1 MYVNIRREP
10 QTDCIKEMASST
22 SQDQCENPRLQQI
35 LGEGDTLKGEC
46 TSVGEGRG
54 SPVLDDD
61 AIVEQPQVFEPEKVY
76 QMDTGDFFF
85 FLEG

>member
-1 MYVNIRREP
+1 MNKGQFKDSI
-10 QTDCIKEMASST
+10 

-54 SPVLDDD
+54 SPVLYDD
-61 AIVEQPQVFEPEKVY
+61 ASVEQPQVIEQERGY
-76 QMDTGDFFF
+76 QMDPGDV
-85 FLEG
+85 LNDEEG